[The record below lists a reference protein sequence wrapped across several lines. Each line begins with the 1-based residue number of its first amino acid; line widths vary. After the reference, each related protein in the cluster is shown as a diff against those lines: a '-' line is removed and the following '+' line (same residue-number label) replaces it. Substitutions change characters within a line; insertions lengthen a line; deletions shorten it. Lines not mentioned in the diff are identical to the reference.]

1 MTLYDLNPFVR
12 YANEGAVSPL
22 PQTVRAYD
30 CRLFYLLRGKASI
43 TVEDQL
49 RVMSPDSL
57 LLIPS
62 GTRYLFEAEADT
74 FMFVFNY
81 DHTCAFSKFSTPLPI
96 IPLQEPYTPPAGMQ
110 TPFYTDAEALN
121 RPLFLTGMHSLIPA
135 LRHITE
141 ELRFRRVGWE
151 AKSSAYLKGILI
163 DCLRLAP
170 AGGSGNDTAE
180 RLLAWL
186 RENCCHCPDAD
197 EVSRHFGYHPV
208 HLNRIMHRAAGVTL
222 HQYVLQCR
230 LDEAKH
236 LLETTK
242 LSVEEIAFKT
252 GFSYV
257 SNFSGCFSR
266 MTGITPG
273 AYRKAHQG
281 LI

>member
-1 MTLYDLNPFVR
+1 MTLNDLNPFVR
-12 YANEGAVSPL
+12 YAVEGAVSPL

-30 CRLFYLLRGKASI
+30 CRLFYLLHGEASI

-57 LLIPS
+57 LVIPA
-62 GTRYLFEAEADT
+62 GTRYLFQAEKDT
-74 FMFVFNY
+74 CMFVLNY
-81 DHTCAFSKFSTPLPI
+81 DHTFAFSKFTTPLPI
-96 IPLQEPYTPPAGMQ
+96 IPIREPYEPPPEMQ
-110 TPFYTDAEALN
+110 PPVYTDAETLN
-121 RPLFLTGMHSLIPA
+121 HPMFLTGMNSLIPA
-135 LRHITE
+135 LRCITE
-141 ELRFRRVGWE
+141 ELHYRRVGWE
-151 AKSSAYLKGILI
+151 AKASAWLKGILI
-163 DCLRLAP
+163 DCLRAFST
-170 AGGSGNDTAE
+170 GGSGNDTAG

-186 RENCCHCPDAD
+186 RENCCRCPDAE

-230 LDEAKH
+230 LEEAKR
-236 LLETTK
+236 LLTSTP

-257 SNFSGCFSR
+257 SNFSGCFGR

-273 AYRKAHQG
+273 AYRKAHRG
-281 LI
+281 RI